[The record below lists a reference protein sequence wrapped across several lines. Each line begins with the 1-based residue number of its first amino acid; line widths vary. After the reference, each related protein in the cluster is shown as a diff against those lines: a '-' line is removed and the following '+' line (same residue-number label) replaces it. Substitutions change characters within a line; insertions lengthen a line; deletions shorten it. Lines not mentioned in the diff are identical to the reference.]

1 MEKKKV
7 ENLAEFPPVKQGKD
21 RVMLN
26 LLGFAVLLVL
36 CYFSQ
41 TIDNRCFKGG
51 QGGKVNSCFPGN
63 FCYENK
69 NVSAELMC
77 SKRNL
82 QSFSKGC
89 TVIIWGK
96 CALKMHYY

>member
-1 MEKKKV
+1 M
-7 ENLAEFPPVKQGKD
+7 AELSLVKQGKD

-26 LLGFAVLLVL
+26 LLGLAVLLVL
-36 CYFSQ
+36 FYFSQ
-41 TIDNRCFKGG
+41 TVDNRCF
-51 QGGKVNSCFPGN
+51 QGGKVKSCFPGN

-69 NVSAELMC
+69 NMSAELIC

-96 CALKMHYY
+96 CALRMHYY